1 LAELLAEERLQV
13 AIGSIAHAQVAFD
26 ITLEYIKERMVF
38 GRPVGSFQHVRFE
51 MAAMRAQLD
60 AVQAL
65 VDHCV
70 MEANAGELT
79 AAMASEAK
87 LLATELENK
96 VIDACVQLHGGAGY
110 MEEYRIARM
119 FTDARVS
126 RIFAGTSEI
135 MKEIIGRNLGLD
147 ERKIRT

>member
-1 LAELLAEERLQV
+1 
-13 AIGSIAHAQVAFD
+13 
-26 ITLEYIKERMVF
+26 
-38 GRPVGSFQHVRFE
+38 
-51 MAAMRAQLD
+51 MRAQLD
-60 AVQAL
+60 ATQAL

-79 AAMASEAK
+79 AVMASEAK
-87 LLATELENK
+87 LLATELENE

-126 RIFAGTSEI
+126 KIFAGANEI
-135 MKEIIGRNLGLD
+135 MKEVIGRSLGLD
-147 ERKIRT
+147 ERKLKA